1 MNHRLLVIACLLAGL
16 AMGIGCRRSPHTLF
30 RLLPPSRTGID
41 FNNKVQENDSI
52 NPIDLEFL
60 YNGGGVAVG
69 DFNRDGLPDLYFTG
83 SLTGNRLYLNRGNL
97 HFEDVTDE
105 AGVRGMGRWCNGAT
119 VVDINNDGWP
129 DIYVCATISK
139 DPEKRR
145 NMLFINQGLDKN
157 GVPVFKEEAHAYGLD
172 DTGHSVMAAFFDYD
186 HDGDLDMYLVETTPA
201 GRGSSSF
208 YGPLE
213 QFRNT
218 NSDKLFRNDWN
229 DSLHHP
235 VFTDVSA
242 QAGIHDDG
250 YGLSVDIADFNGDGW
265 PDIYVDN
272 DFMTNDL
279 LYINNH
285 NGTFTNA
292 IKSYFRHT
300 AQSAMGSDVGDIN
313 NDGLPDL
320 VSVDMA
326 AADNLRKKKNMPAE
340 NYFNF
345 LNMIAYGYV
354 IQFGR
359 NVLQIN
365 QGPSVGEGDSVQHPV
380 FSDVAYL
387 AGVAETDW
395 SWTPSLADFNN
406 DGRLD
411 LIITNGYPKDVTDH
425 DFITYKQM
433 ATNLMPKQDIL
444 NHIPSIQVPNYAFEN
459 MGNLHFRD
467 VTRAWGMDIPSFSN
481 GGVYVDLDNDGDLDY
496 VVNNINQPAFVF
508 ENTLNDRK
516 HIRANFLR
524 VQLVGDSLNRD
535 AIGTTLLLYVHGQ
548 LQMRYHQPVRGYL
561 SSVDPIEHFGLGKAP
576 EADSLI
582 VLWPNGE
589 YQKLTR
595 IPANQ
600 LLTLRIRDARYP
612 PLDPRWASLPDH
624 TLAKDT
630 QALHYWY
637 DRPAVDATALFTQI
651 TSQAGIHYVNQD
663 PDYND
668 FFVQKL
674 LPHKLSQ
681 DGPGI
686 AIGDVDGN
694 GLEDMLLGASTGY
707 TPTWLLQDRP
717 GHFVQKD
724 FLAFADRFDRKREN
738 RGVLIF
744 DADGDGLPDLY
755 LASGSVEQPAGS
767 MAYADQFYHNKGHGR
782 FVLDTA
788 AIPFITTSK
797 SCVIA
802 ADFNRDGKPDLFVGG
817 RVEPGQWPKPVSS
830 FILENEST
838 PGHPLFKDVTSEVAP
853 MLKNIGMVSAAI
865 WTDFNNDGWPD
876 LILVGEW
883 MPVTFLENDHGHFRD
898 VTAQTGLQHELGWW
912 NSIVAGDFN
921 NDGLMDYIVG
931 NLGMNSYYRASH
943 TYPMHVYAG
952 DFDGNGTYD
961 AIPTM
966 FLPDSAGNR
975 KEYPTEGR
983 DDLIRQIPGLK
994 RKFPSYRGF
1003 GLATIR
1009 DILSPEQ
1016 LKNALILEANQFH
1029 SVYLEN
1035 KGHGR
1040 FEMHPL
1046 PVEAQVAPVYGMV
1059 TGDFNGDGNLDI
1071 ALCGN
1076 DYGPDP
1082 NTGRY
1087 DALNGL
1093 VLLGDG
1099 QGHFRPQSILQGGF
1113 YVPGDAK
1120 AMAWIDLG
1128 QGHAGLAVTQHN
1140 GQLLLFKPRLPLQL
1154 VPLKPDEYAAVEYL
1168 KNGRSRRAEV
1178 GWQGA
1183 FLSASPHALL
1193 VDSMVSRIDIF
1204 NIRGQKRTLK
1214 APFR

>member
-1 MNHRLLVIACLLAGL
+1 MNQRLWVACLLAGM
-16 AMGIGCRRSPHTLF
+16 AWSSGCRHAHPTLF
-30 RLLPPSRTGID
+30 RLLPASRTGID
-41 FNNKVQENDSI
+41 FNNQIQENDSI

-83 SLTGNRLYLNRGNL
+83 SLTGNRLYLNKGNL
-97 HFEDVTDE
+97 HFQDVTDE
-105 AGVRGMGRWCNGAT
+105 AGVRGMGRWCNGAA

-139 DPEKRR
+139 DPNKRR
-145 NMLFINQGLDKN
+145 NLLFINQGLDKN

-201 GRGSSSF
+201 GRNNSAF
-208 YGPLE
+208 YGPLD

-250 YGLSVDIADFNGDGW
+250 YGLSVDIADFNNDGW

-272 DFMTNDL
+272 DFLTNDL

-285 NGTFTNA
+285 DGTFTNA

-326 AADNLRKKKNMPAE
+326 AADNERKKKNMPAE
-340 NYFNF
+340 NYLNF

-365 QGPSVGEGDSVQHPV
+365 QGPTVGEGDSVHHPV

-411 LIITNGYPKDVTDH
+411 LIVTNGYPKDVTDH
-425 DFITYKQM
+425 DFITYQQM
-433 ATNLMPKQDIL
+433 ATNLVSKQDIL
-444 NHIPSIQVPNYAFEN
+444 SHIPSIRIPNYAFEN
-459 MGNLHFRD
+459 MGNLHFKD
-467 VTRAWGMDIPSFSN
+467 VTREWGMDIPSFSN

-508 ENTLNDRK
+508 ENTLNDAH
-516 HIRANFLR
+516 HIRAHFLR
-524 VQLVGDSLNRD
+524 VRLIGDSLNRD
-535 AIGTTLLLYVHGQ
+535 AIGTMLWLYAGGQ
-548 LQMRYHQPVRGYL
+548 MQMRYHQPVRGYL
-561 SSVDPIEHFGLGKAP
+561 SSVDPIEHFGLGKNTVV
-576 EADSLI
+576 DSLV
-582 VLWPNGE
+582 VLWPDGA
-589 YQKLTR
+589 YQKLTH
-595 IPANQ
+595 IQADL
-600 LLTLRIRDARYP
+600 LLTLNIHDAHYP
-612 PLDPRWASLPDH
+612 RMGMPFDALPDH

-630 QALHYWY
+630 QALHVWY
-637 DRPAVDATALFTQI
+637 HHPVVDATALFTQI
-651 TSQAGIHYVNQD
+651 TTRANIHYVNHD
-663 PDYND
+663 PDFND
-668 FFVQKL
+668 FFLQKL

-681 DGPGI
+681 YGPGL
-686 AIGDVDGN
+686 AVGDIDGN
-694 GLEDMLLGASTGY
+694 GLEDLLLGGSTGL
-707 TPTWLLQDRP
+707 TPAVLLQTRP
-717 GHFVQKD
+717 GHFEQDD
-724 FLAFADRFDRKREN
+724 FLHFAQAYNRQSET
-738 RGVLIF
+738 RGVLLL
-744 DADGDGLPDLY
+744 DVDGDGKPDLY

-767 MAYADQFYHNKGHGR
+767 SAYQDKFYRNLGHGR
-782 FVLDTA
+782 FQLDTA
-788 AIPFITTSK
+788 AIPVNTTSK

-802 ADFNRDGKPDLFVGG
+802 ADFNCDGKPDLFVGG
-817 RVEPGQWPKPVSS
+817 RVEPGHWPEPVSS
-830 FILENEST
+830 YIFENEST
-838 PGHPLFKDVTSEVAP
+838 PGHPRFRDVTDRVAP
-853 MLKNIGMVSAAI
+853 MLKHIGMVSAAI

-883 MPVTFLENDHGHFRD
+883 MPITFLENDHGRFRD

-921 NDGLMDYIVG
+921 NDGCMDYIVG
-931 NLGMNSYYRASH
+931 NLGENAYYRASH
-943 TYPMHVYAG
+943 AFPMHVYAG

-966 FLPDSAGNR
+966 YLPDSTGKK

-983 DDLIRQIPGLK
+983 DDLIRQIPELR

-1009 DILSPEQ
+1009 DILTPDQ
-1016 LKNALILEANQFH
+1016 LKKALVLEANQFP

-1035 KGHGR
+1035 MGNGR
-1040 FEMHPL
+1040 FAMHPL

-1059 TGDFNGDGNLDI
+1059 AGDFNGDGNLDL

-1099 QGHFRPQSILQGGF
+1099 KGHFRALTMLQSGF

-1128 QGHAGLAVTQHN
+1128 QGRPGLAVTQNN
-1140 GQLLLFKPRLPLQL
+1140 GPLLLFQPRLPFRL
-1154 VPLKPDEYAAVEYL
+1154 VPLKPDEYAAIEYL
-1168 KNGRSRRAEV
+1168 KNGWSRRAEV
-1178 GWQGA
+1178 FWQGA

-1193 VDSMVSRIDIF
+1193 VDSMVNRIDIL
-1204 NIRGQKRTLK
+1204 NIRGQTRTLT